1 MFERLTD
8 RVAAQARRHA
18 NDRAIVD
25 VRPTGVLIWT
35 WGRLWRES
43 ERVAALLM
51 QLGVEPGAVVAY
63 QLPNRVEF
71 LAITLAA
78 LQIGAICAP
87 LSPTLRAREL
97 TLMLNSARA
106 RVLFTLDEFQGRRC
120 AHEIAAEEEELPYL
134 EHVIVLRASGGST
147 RLPRTRS
154 QSFVRFYR
162 ALAAIPLDA
171 TPKRLPKANPSAV
184 AQLVFTA
191 GTSGIPKGVLHRQ
204 DILMQAA
211 ALQARRLSVEPGDT
225 LYVPSPLAHQ
235 TGFLYGMWVAL
246 AEGIPQIIQGVW
258 NAGRG
263 LRALKEWHATVLQAA
278 PTFLY
283 DLVEVVEAG
292 EVAPE
297 SLRVFVPTGAPVP
310 PALAKR
316 AAERLRTKV
325 CGAFG
330 TTEGCLATLASPFG
344 PPDRAAGMDGK
355 VLPQVEIR
363 VCDDRGRP
371 LAPGCEGHLETR
383 SPTMFE
389 GYLDDPERTASAY
402 TADGWYRTGD
412 FAVIAADGYLQITGR
427 ATDGIDRGGEKIPV
441 AEIEQILYQHEGI
454 QEVAIVSMPDAR
466 LGEKA
471 CAFVVIR
478 DGARLDLSAM
488 QSFLD
493 EKKVAKPYWPERLEI
508 LEALPKTASG
518 KIRKYLLRERVR
530 ALLSGATPE
539 AVA

>member
-1 MFERLTD
+1 MLERLTD
-8 RVAAQARRHA
+8 RVAARARRNT
-18 NDRAIVD
+18 NDRAVID

-43 ERVAALLM
+43 ERIAALLM

-63 QLPNRVEF
+63 QLQNRVEF

-87 LSPTLRAREL
+87 LSPILREREL
-97 TLMLNSARA
+97 TVMLNSARV
-106 RVLFTLDEFQGRRC
+106 RVLFTLDEFRGRRY
-120 AHEIAAEEEELPYL
+120 AHEIAAQEEALPYL
-134 EHVIVLRASGGST
+134 EHVIVLRAGGSST
-147 RLPRTRS
+147 RLPRTRA
-154 QSFVRFYR
+154 QSFARFYR
-162 ALAAIPLDA
+162 ALAAIPVDA
-171 TPKRLPKANPSAV
+171 MPQRASKPSAASL
-184 AQLVFTA
+184 AQLLFTS

-204 DILMQAA
+204 DVLMQAA
-211 ALQARRLSVEPGDT
+211 KLQARRLSVEPEDA
-225 LYVPSPLAHQ
+225 LYIPSPLAHQ

-258 NAGRG
+258 DPGRG
-263 LRALKEWHATVLQAA
+263 LRALKEWHATIVQAA

-283 DLVEVVEAG
+283 DLVEVVEGGAL
-292 EVAPE
+292 PPT
-297 SLRVFVPTGAPVP
+297 SLRVFVPTGATVP
-310 PALAKR
+310 RALATR
-316 AAERLRTKV
+316 AAERLGTKV

-330 TTEGCLATLASPFG
+330 TTEGCLATLASPHD
-344 PPDRAAGMDGK
+344 PAERAAGTDGR
-355 VLPQVEIR
+355 VLPDIEIR
-363 VCDDRGRP
+363 VCDERGRP
-371 LAPGCEGHLETR
+371 LAAGHEGLLETR

-389 GYLDDPERTASAY
+389 CYLNDPPRTASVY

-427 ATDGIDRGGEKIPV
+427 ATDGINRGGEKIPV
-441 AEIEQILYQHEGI
+441 SEIEQILYQHEGI
-454 QEVAIVSMPDAR
+454 HDVAIVSMPDLR

-471 CAFVVIR
+471 CAFVATR
-478 DGARLDLSAM
+478 DGAQLDLSAL

-493 EKKVAKPYWPERLEI
+493 QRNVARRYWPERLEV

-518 KIRKYLLRERVR
+518 KIQKYLLRERVR
-530 ALLSGATPE
+530 ALMAGETPE